1 MRIKLRL
8 AGGGR
13 LNWTRSG
20 AWRQGPA
27 VLAGCGVGLLL
38 VCFTRAGGSETPVP
52 VDQEP
57 HHHVVLKNDEV
68 EVLHVILPA
77 GQTTLF
83 HTHSRDRVSVA
94 LTSTSLAQQELNE
107 PEGKP
112 GTTHPGNISA
122 IPTSGPYTH
131 RLRNL
136 GPATFEVVDVE
147 FFHRP
152 ERPSSHPAAAV
163 AAENPSARVYK
174 WTLAPGAVTPMHT
187 HERPYLILA
196 VTPMQLKM
204 TAPDG
209 KSFAHEIKAGDFHW
223 VDANVTHTL
232 ANAGSTDGEIVEIE
246 LK

>member
-1 MRIKLRL
+1 MRCCRAWVLLISL
-8 AGGGR
+8 AGI
-13 LNWTRSG
+13 G
-20 AWRQGPA
+20 AAAQ
-27 VLAGCGVGLLL
+27 
-38 VCFTRAGGSETPVP
+38 TPVP

-57 HHHVVLKNDEV
+57 HHHVVLKNDD
-68 EVLHVILPA
+68 VLVIHVILPA
-77 GQTTLF
+77 GESTLY

-94 LTSTSLAQQELNE
+94 LTSTRLAQQELGK

-112 GTTHPGNISA
+112 GMTHPGDISA
-122 IPTSGPYTH
+122 IPTNGPYTH

-152 ERPSSHPAAAV
+152 EHPSPSAAGAV

-174 WTLAPGAVTPMHT
+174 WVLAPGAVTPMHT
-187 HERPYLILA
+187 HDRPYLILA

-209 KSFAHEIKAGDFHW
+209 STFTHEVKAGDFHW
-223 VDANVTHTL
+223 VDAKVTHTP
-232 ANAGSTDGEIVEIE
+232 ANVGTTQGEIVEIE